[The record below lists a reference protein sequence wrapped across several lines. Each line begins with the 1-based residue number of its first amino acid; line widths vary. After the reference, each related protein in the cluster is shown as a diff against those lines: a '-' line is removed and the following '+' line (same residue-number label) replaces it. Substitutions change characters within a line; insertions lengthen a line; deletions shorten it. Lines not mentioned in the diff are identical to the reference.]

1 MILTCPECAT
11 GYNVDDGQVTAE
23 GRAVRCTACGA
34 RWTAFPSAPPP
45 LPLELLTPPA
55 AATPGMFATAPRT
68 ATASTLPGED
78 LPRAFRDRAEE
89 ERRVR
94 RAAFTGAVWTAGLL
108 AVVVLLGLFILYR
121 SSVVRLWPQTAS
133 AYAAIGFPVNP
144 TGLSI
149 EEVRAEPSL
158 EAGHATLDVSGVIR
172 NVVDHDVLA
181 PPLRISLL
189 NGQGRRVAGQIAT
202 LANARIPAGEQR
214 RFVTSVFDPPFS
226 ATSLQI
232 DFAMGARPTVAPRP
246 GVPATAA
253 PAQAAAPLRGPAT
266 STDAQASAAQVPAT

>member
-1 MILTCPECAT
+1 MPTLTLRRSAMLYDLSRV
-11 GYNVDDGQVTAE
+11 GLG
-23 GRAVRCTACGA
+23 GVR
-34 RWTAFPSAPPP
+34 
-45 LPLELLTPPA
+45 
-55 AATPGMFATAPRT
+55 
-68 ATASTLPGED
+68 
-78 LPRAFRDRAEE
+78 
-89 ERRVR
+89 
-94 RAAFTGAVWTAGLL
+94 L